1 MLKVLFDYDG
11 TLTAEELQVREVAR
25 RSLTELAESVLEA
38 DLDEVQAAYRNAA
51 QRVRSSALEY
61 GWRVNG
67 LLASF
72 ADEGPFIFH
81 TVTLQTMLAEDE
93 GYRKAVAARFAGTDY
108 DPVTACT
115 NHLFHTHS
123 APLEV
128 QFRGGAAEV
137 LSRLLEEPDV
147 EPLVVSSSLGDK
159 VERNLAR
166 LDVGPLRVLGDT
178 RQYEIDPD
186 WHPPLPGGE
195 KQVEADAEHPI
206 ELRRRVYHEA
216 LARELE
222 DGSRLAFVADTLSLP
237 GALPMAMGIPFALLR
252 TDYTPEWCAAYVDR
266 HPMGAVVDNLAAVP
280 EWALRGT

>member
-1 MLKVLFDYDG
+1 M
-11 TLTAEELQVREVAR
+11 
-25 RSLTELAESVLEA
+25 
-38 DLDEVQAAYRNAA
+38 
-51 QRVRSSALEY
+51 
-61 GWRVNG
+61 
-67 LLASF
+67 
-72 ADEGPFIFH
+72 
-81 TVTLQTMLAEDE
+81 
-93 GYRKAVAARFAGTDY
+93 
-108 DPVTACT
+108 
-115 NHLFHTHS
+115 
-123 APLEV
+123 
-128 QFRGGAAEV
+128 
-137 LSRLLEEPDV
+137 LLEEPDV

-266 HPMGAVVDNLAAVP
+266 HPAGAVVDNLAAVP